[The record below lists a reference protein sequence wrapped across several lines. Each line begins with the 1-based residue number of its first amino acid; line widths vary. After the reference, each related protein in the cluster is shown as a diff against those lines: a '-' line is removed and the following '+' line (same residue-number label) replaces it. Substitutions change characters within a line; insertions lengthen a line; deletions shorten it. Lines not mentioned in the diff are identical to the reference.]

1 MDESKWQQYAALGGI
16 WFVVLNVVAVP
27 LAGAPPSTDDSA
39 EKIAKYFSDHA
50 GGIEATQLLAG
61 LGLIGLLWWFGSLW
75 RLMVD
80 AEDGRPRMAV
90 VALAGLALGGATA
103 LASGAITSAV
113 ALQHNDVGAAAK
125 FFYVL
130 SLVLIASAGFGIVAH
145 IAAVTSL
152 SYRTKL
158 FTPWINIVGWIAALL
173 FLIATIGSA
182 SDASAFGLI
191 GLLGFLSWCVWI
203 VAVSLDMWKRSGAAV
218 T

>member
-1 MDESKWQQYAALGGI
+1 
-16 WFVVLNVVAVP
+16 
-27 LAGAPPSTDDSA
+27 
-39 EKIAKYFSDHA
+39 
-50 GGIEATQLLAG
+50 
-61 LGLIGLLWWFGSLW
+61 
-75 RLMVD
+75 
-80 AEDGRPRMAV
+80 
-90 VALAGLALGGATA
+90 
-103 LASGAITSAV
+103 V
-113 ALQHNDVGAAAK
+113 ALQHNDVGTAAK

-158 FTPWINIVGWIAALL
+158 FAPWINIVGWIAALL
-173 FLIATIGSA
+173 LLIATIGSA

-203 VAVSLDMWKRSGAAV
+203 VAVSLDMWKRTGAAV